1 MYPVNHEDPVK
12 RKVALN
18 YDQHAD
24 FAFFK
29 LFLEENIRGG
39 ELVVDSR
46 QIEVKANDNEPN

>member
-1 MYPVNHEDPVK
+1 MNPEDPVK
-12 RKVALN
+12 RQVALN

-39 ELVVDSR
+39 EVVADSR
-46 QIEVKANDNEPN
+46 